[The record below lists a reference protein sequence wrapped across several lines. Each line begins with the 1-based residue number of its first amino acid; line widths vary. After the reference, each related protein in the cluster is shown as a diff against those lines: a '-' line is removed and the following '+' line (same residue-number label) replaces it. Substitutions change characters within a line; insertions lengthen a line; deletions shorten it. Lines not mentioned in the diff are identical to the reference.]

1 MKITERR
8 TVEEKQWLSLSKRS
22 KEGMEKPGFANN
34 RYQVALLQT
43 EYTLLFLDDVT
54 APGRRLRVTLM
65 GM

>member
-1 MKITERR
+1 
-8 TVEEKQWLSLSKRS
+8 
-22 KEGMEKPGFANN
+22 MEKPGFANN
-34 RYQVALLQT
+34 RYHVALLQT